1 MNKVILIGHL
11 GKDVEPSGKEEKSLK
26 FSLATSRRA
35 KKGEEWETLT
45 EWHNIFLSKRNEY
58 LEQNLLKGTKV
69 AVEGLITYR
78 KTEKGIVYCN
88 ILAHNVNILFPPK
101 TYESADNGLN
111 SKNDGLPF

>member
-11 GKDVEPSGKEEKSLK
+11 GKDVETSGKEGNSLN

-35 KKGEEWETLT
+35 KKGDEWETLT
-45 EWHNIFLSKRNEY
+45 EWHNIYLNKRNDY

-69 AVEGLITYR
+69 CIEGIITYR
-78 KTEKGIVYCN
+78 KTEKGTYCN
-88 ILAHNVNILFPPK
+88 ILAHNVMILFAPK
-101 TYESADNGLN
+101 TFATADNGLN